1 MAIPLVPDGIVDL
14 GMQLSR
20 NDIAKHREF
29 QFVQSN
35 NISNIVYMGSNLPP
49 LAALRSE
56 KAP

>member
-14 GMQLSR
+14 VMQLLR
-20 NDIAKHREF
+20 NDIAKPRLF

-35 NISNIVYMGSNLPP
+35 NISNIVSMRSNLPP
-49 LAALRSE
+49 LGALRNE